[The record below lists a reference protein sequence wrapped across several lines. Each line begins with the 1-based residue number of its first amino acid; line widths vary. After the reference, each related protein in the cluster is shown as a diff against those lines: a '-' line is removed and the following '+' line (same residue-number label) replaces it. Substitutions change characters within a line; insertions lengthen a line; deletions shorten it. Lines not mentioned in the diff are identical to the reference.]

1 MTENTTA
8 ETIETNAYE
17 EYLASPLLSAGY
29 GPPPAGVIRPGI
41 MVLKKGCTAQD
52 EKVYADGISKG
63 CTWDEIDKNLGLDAD
78 KKSKL
83 IPRNVD
89 YFTVRENDAINSA
102 WIKAIKERYADSDG
116 VIRKLPVWFSSNEW
130 WNIIP
135 HSLKCWSAGGIR
147 YCSAFKTIKNNDG
160 HPDRK
165 RVCEYFVD
173 GPERK
178 RLFGG
183 RDKRERPCDP
193 DSCPEYQRKECKFSG
208 SIHFYIPGIP
218 GGPWLIP
225 TTSWYSINAIYA
237 ALKEMRKLTH
247 GKVAKLWLNNQ
258 AVFQLRKVLDTVSHV
273 NGGQAEK
280 KDQYLIYL
288 EPVVD
293 LMELAAMFE
302 DKQVIARG
310 NAAAA
315 VLSQPAVEPVPE
327 EQETTGEETLSEEQT
342 EQQGGA
348 TKGREVPAGKDP
360 EPDAGGTEQWPP
372 AGSSFSNPPK
382 NEGGQNGNG
391 VLPDQRKAI
400 KNLASRYG
408 ITEQRVDEV
417 MKGVSTHK
425 EAGDII
431 KELSKGDTSRFLPK
445 QPAHEERY

>member
-1 MTENTTA
+1 MTENTAA
-8 ETIETNAYE
+8 ETIETSGCE

-41 MVLKKGCTAQD
+41 MVLKRGCTAQD
-52 EKVYADGISKG
+52 EKIYADGIAKG
-63 CTWDEIDKNLGLDAD
+63 YTWDEIDKNLGLDTG

-89 YFTVRENDAINSA
+89 YFTVRENDAINPG
-102 WIKAIKERYADSDG
+102 WVKTIKEKYADPDG
-116 VIRKLPVWFSSNEW
+116 AIRKLPVWFSSNEW
-130 WNIIP
+130 WNITP

-160 HPDRK
+160 LPDRK

-173 GPERK
+173 GPEQK

-183 RDKRERPCDP
+183 RDRKERPCDP

-218 GGPWLIP
+218 GGPWLLP

-237 ALKEMRKLTH
+237 ALKEMRRLTH
-247 GKVAKLWLNNQ
+247 GKVAKLWLNNE
-258 AVFQLRKVLDTVSHV
+258 AVFQLRKVRDTVSHV

-315 VLSQPAVEPVPE
+315 MLSQTSAELVPE
-327 EQETTGEETLSEEQT
+327 QWKASEEEKPSGEQT
-342 EQQGGA
+342 GRQDA
-348 TKGREVPAGKDP
+348 TAKGNEAPAGKGA
-360 EPDAGGTEQWPP
+360 ETEAKGAEERPA
-372 AGSSFSNPPK
+372 AGSSSSNSSK
-382 NEGGQNGNG
+382 TGGGQNGNG
-391 VLPDQRKAI
+391 VLPDQEKAI
-400 KNLASRYG
+400 KSLASRYG
-408 ITEQRVDEV
+408 ITEQRIDEV